1 MYTIIKDGKPLYV
14 TCTYDV
20 APNEGG
26 LFCEVYDDEA
36 MDNPID
42 DFCIHEDELEEHTE
56 EELVRDYILNE
67 FNQ

>member
-1 MYTIIKDGKPLYV
+1 MTIMDNKRIVFVVIYEWV
-14 TCTYDV
+14 
-20 APNEGG
+20 N
-26 LFCEVYDDEA
+26 DDEA

-56 EELVRDYILNE
+56 EELVKDYILNE